1 MTENQPIEDAID
13 AESLVEAFI
22 GAWNLDSEAER
33 LRLLASCCEERAVFI
48 SEEGRLEGIQALS
61 DSIERI
67 RVDCPL
73 AVVSYFPPQEHNSFL
88 RFRWQTDLNNGIA
101 DPFWGDDF
109 VEIGDD
115 GRFRTVVSF
124 KAGETELP
132 PLL

>member
-1 MTENQPIEDAID
+1 MTEDDPVESPID
-13 AESLVEAFI
+13 AEALVEAFI

-33 LRLLASCCEERAVFI
+33 LRLLVSCCEEQAVFI
-48 SEEGRLEGIQALS
+48 SEDGRLDGIQALS
-61 DSIERI
+61 DSIERM
-67 RVDCPL
+67 RVECPL
-73 AVVSYFPPQEHNSFL
+73 SVVSYFPPQEHHSFL

-109 VEIGDD
+109 VEIGED

>member
-124 KAGETELP
+124 KAGETDPP